1 MLWEQII
8 TKGIDAAEF
17 TTVFFKVFNE
27 EQLLDFLLKLNSYNE
42 EDIIKKDV
50 EEGYVIY
57 DLGSI
62 TPDPTIWGY
71 EELCM
76 IYLFERYEVILRTNQ
91 KEGIAEFS
99 S

>member
-1 MLWEQII
+1 MLWNEIH
-8 TKGIDAAEF
+8 TKSPQSAKFLTMFFEIF
-17 TTVFFKVFNE
+17 TE

-76 IYLFERYEVILRTNQ
+76 IYLLEYYEIILRTNP
-91 KEGIAEFS
+91 KEGIAEFE
-99 S
+99 

>member
-1 MLWEQII
+1 MLWNEIHCI
-8 TKGIDAAEF
+8 NKDAAEF
-17 TTVFFKVFNE
+17 TAIFFRIFNE
-27 EQLLDFLLKLNSYNE
+27 EQLLDFLVKLNGCNEE

-76 IYLFERYEVILRTNQ
+76 LYLFEYYEIILRTNP
-91 KEGIAEFS
+91 KEGIAEFE
-99 S
+99 